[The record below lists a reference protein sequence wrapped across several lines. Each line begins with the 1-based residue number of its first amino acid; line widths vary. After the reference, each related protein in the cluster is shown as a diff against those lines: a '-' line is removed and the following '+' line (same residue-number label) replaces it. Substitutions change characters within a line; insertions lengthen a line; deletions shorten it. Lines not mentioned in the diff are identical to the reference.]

1 MAMMHSMTLLL
12 SQSLPEFLPKSSFLC
27 ISVCHC
33 VSLSEYLSQSLSVT
47 APFTSMVMVTKD
59 YRISRECM
67 YQGIRGVSRE

>member
-12 SQSLPEFLPKSSFLC
+12 SQSLSEFLPKSSFLC
-27 ISVCHC
+27 MSVCHC
-33 VSLSEYLSQSLSVT
+33 VSLSEYLSQSLSAI
-47 APFTSMVMVTKD
+47 APFTSIVTED